1 MASPGLRPIL
11 VADGDEGAR
20 SLICACFD
28 ALGLVNPRM
37 FVGDGDAAVEQLTLC
52 AGAAKQVP
60 ALVLL
65 DGLLA
70 GRNGLEVLRWMRA
83 QPSLDS
89 VPVIML
95 NTTAD
100 VHAVRDAYDNGAASY
115 LVKPVAFEALGDVVR
130 SLAMP
135 WTLL

>member
-1 MASPGLRPIL
+1 MASLGMRPIL

-20 SLICACFD
+20 SMICACFD
-28 ALGLVNPRM
+28 ALGLVNPRW
-37 FVGDGDAAVEQLTLC
+37 FAGDGDEAVEQLSRC
-52 AGAAKQVP
+52 AGVAGRVP

-83 QPSLDS
+83 QPDLDS

-100 VHAVRDAYDNGAASY
+100 VHAIRDAYDSGAASY